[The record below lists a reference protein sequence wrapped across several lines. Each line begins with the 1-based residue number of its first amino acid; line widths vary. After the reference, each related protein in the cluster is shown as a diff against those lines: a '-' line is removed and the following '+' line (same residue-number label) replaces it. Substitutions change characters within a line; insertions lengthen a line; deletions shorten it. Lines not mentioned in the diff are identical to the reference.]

1 MFRNLVSAFAI
12 CIMLPVLAKAQDF
25 TLSTAPELAESG
37 FLKFIMPRFSL
48 KTRVRPH
55 LQTGVTEADAF
66 WDAESGAPV
75 MQGLGQIFYLRIA
88 DVDTPAGKKAQRFAD
103 WLSSDVGRRTIEQFT
118 LNDAVVFSNVQ
129 VAVAVEQTVVFKGN
143 AERGEK
149 LAFTNC
155 ARCHVIGTR
164 NRMKGIGSTPS
175 FGLMRGLPDWQERF
189 MTFYVRPPHPAIT
202 QIEGITEPFDPARP
216 PTIQPLILTQAEV
229 EDILTFVATVEPVD
243 LGAPLIEHQ

>member
-12 CIMLPVLAKAQDF
+12 CIMLPAMAKAQDF

-48 KTRVRPH
+48 KTRIRPQ
-55 LQTGVTEADAF
+55 LQTGATDADAF
-66 WDAESGAPV
+66 WDTQSGTPV
-75 MQGLGQIFYLRIA
+75 MQGLGQVFSLRIT
-88 DVDTPAGKKAQRFAD
+88 DVDTAAGQKALRFAD
-103 WLSSDVGRRTIEQFT
+103 WLSSDVGQRTIEQFT

-129 VAVAVEQTVVFKGN
+129 DTALVQQDIVFNGN
-143 AERGEK
+143 AQRGEK
-149 LAFTNC
+149 LAFDNC

-175 FGLMRGLPDWQERF
+175 FGLMRSLPDWQDRF

-202 QIEGITEPFDPARP
+202 QIKGITKPFDPDRP
-216 PTIQPLILTQAEV
+216 PSILPLILTTTEL
-229 EDILTFVATVEPVD
+229 EDILTFAATVAPVD
-243 LGAPLIEHQ
+243 LGAPLLEHQ